1 MKQQEIQFFWP
12 LTEQIKLDLDY
23 SQCHTHEYYVR
34 AKGIAGTHG
43 PYPTGMQ
50 YTTVETVPGDVIIMS
65 ANLKIDTKSTVIVTK
80 EKPPLYRR
88 ALYKLLGLKWE
99 TNDKRN

>member
-1 MKQQEIQFFWP
+1 MKQQEIEFFWP
-12 LTEQIKLDLDY
+12 LTEQIRLDLDY
-23 SQCHTHEYYVR
+23 SQCHPHEYYIR

-50 YTTVETVPGDVIIMS
+50 YTTVQTVPGNITITGAS
-65 ANLKIDTKSTVIVTK
+65 LQIDTQSTVIVTK

-88 ALYKLLGLKWE
+88 ILYKLMGIQWTQK
-99 TNDKRN
+99 

>member
-23 SQCHTHEYYVR
+23 SQCHPHEYYVR

-50 YTTVETVPGDVIIMS
+50 FTTVATGPGDIVITG
-65 ANLKIDTKSTVIVTK
+65 ARLQIDTQSTVIVAK

-88 ALYKLLGLKWE
+88 ALYKLMGIKWSI
-99 TNDKRN
+99 K